1 MSITYDLAIT
11 LLGLNPIEIRAH
23 VHRDKYVNV
32 HHSITHNDQ
41 KKKKGKKS
49 NVYLRIENTK
59 MKRNE

>member
-32 HHSITHNDQ
+32 HRSITHNDQ
-41 KKKKGKKS
+41 KKKKEKNQTS
-49 NVYLRIENTK
+49 TSE
-59 MKRNE
+59 